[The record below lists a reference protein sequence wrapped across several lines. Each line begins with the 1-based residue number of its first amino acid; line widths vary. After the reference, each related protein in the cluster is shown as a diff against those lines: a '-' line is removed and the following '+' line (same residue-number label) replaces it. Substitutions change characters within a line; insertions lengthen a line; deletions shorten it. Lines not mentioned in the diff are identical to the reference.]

1 MAKILF
7 KDSITKIK
15 IVMCFKCH
23 HLACAVIWYQFS
35 TCTLA
40 QINLNK
46 RFLSLIKFI
55 YCKGLYY
62 LKGIREPE
70 VRKFS
75 KDEAFNVF
83 KLESFNSKNLT
94 DIHAGQVGKVF

>member
-1 MAKILF
+1 M
-7 KDSITKIK
+7 
-15 IVMCFKCH
+15 H
-23 HLACAVIWYQFS
+23 
-35 TCTLA
+35 TCSN
-40 QINLNK
+40 QSKK
-46 RFLSLIKFI
+46 RFLLLIKFI
-55 YCKGLYY
+55 CCKGLYY

-94 DIHAGQVGKVF
+94 NIHAGQVGKVF